1 MKIEILFKYAINDYI
16 PPRCRK
22 PRREFF
28 EAEANIE
35 IREINAEH
43 APVAL
48 EYTQSVYMYA
58 DREPEKR
65 IYDMRWFED
74 KLWSRYSDPTR
85 PQELAMLKPSYDER
99 ESWSGKFTDQWKS
112 LEENIENLNTFARRY
127 IIIDGELYQIAP
139 EPAYYV
145 SDNGPYIWINF
156 YHRDWDLSRT
166 FRADDVDGALAYVKE
181 HYNGK
186 PAEFSQEIWVHI
198 PEAIRFRPDIEW
210 HEYMIKILGESAAL
224 QWEKIESLKQ
234 QIKTETERV
243 WGLEGQLQHHLDS
256 LAVAMED

>member
-1 MKIEILFKYAINDYI
+1 MEINILFKYAVDDYI

-48 EYTQSVYMYA
+48 EYTQTIYVDG
-58 DREPEKR
+58 DRETR
-65 IYDMRWFED
+65 IFNMRWFEG
-74 KLWSRYSDPTR
+74 KLWSRHPDPTR
-85 PQELAMLKPSYDER
+85 PQQLIMPEASYDER
-99 ESWSGKFTDQWKS
+99 QSWNGRFTENYRS
-112 LEENIENLNTFARRY
+112 LEANIENLNAWASRH
-127 IIIDGELYQIAP
+127 IIIGDELYQIAP

-156 YHRDWDLSRT
+156 YHRSWELQRT